1 MLNKPYL
8 QFIGAEAEFSQAQ
21 TVLFGAPFDGTTS
34 FRPGARFAP
43 QAIRLDSDGLETY
56 SPYQDGDLT
65 DFPIMDS
72 GDLELPFGN
81 PRGAL
86 DLIKERTLNILNR
99 QKRPF
104 LIGGEHLVTLGALEA
119 CAQVYP
125 ELRLIHFDA
134 HTDLRQDY
142 LGETL
147 SHATVI
153 RRAHDLLGDQRIYQF
168 GIRSG
173 ERAEFVWSSQGHTFL
188 IPYNFAGLEIILED
202 LKDYPI
208 YFTVDLD
215 VLDPS
220 VFPGTGTP
228 EPGGVSFDQLRQAVT
243 KVCAQSQ
250 VVGCDVTELSP
261 QYDPSGVSTAVAAKI
276 IREMLIALHKNKK

>member
-1 MLNKPYL
+1 MLNKANL
-8 QFIGAEAEFSQAQ
+8 QFIGAEAEFSQAL

-43 QAIRLDSDGLETY
+43 QAIRLASDGLETY
-56 SPYQDGDLT
+56 SAYQDGDLT
-65 DFPIMDS
+65 DFRILDS

-86 DLIKERTLNILNR
+86 DLIKERALNILNH
-99 QKRPF
+99 QNRPF

-119 CAQVYP
+119 CAQIYP